1 MKRLSVFMIFAI
13 ILLTFYFSSAQEYPA
28 EVQKYLK
35 PGVYINSDHPAI
47 IAKVKELV
55 GDEKDVIKKTKIFY
69 EFVRDEIHE
78 EVDINSYT
86 ASNILAEGIGVC
98 FHKAILLAALARA
111 AGIPARLH
119 FDEVFIKGFKDKNGI
134 LWNTHG
140 LHGMTGLYLNGKWLT
155 YDLIGTLERWKI
167 WMGDDPVTIKLPLE
181 FSAEHDVLFPSVG
194 RVTVKKTPHKL
205 FDHDMNEKKRI
216 GKLYGIEY

>member
-1 MKRLSVFMIFAI
+1 MKRLFVYLVFLI
-13 ILLTFYFSSAQEYPA
+13 ILASTSSFAQEYPV

-35 PGVYINSDHPAI
+35 PGNYINSDHPDI
-47 IAKVKELV
+47 IVKVKELV
-55 GDEKDVIKKTKIFY
+55 GDEKDVVKKAKILF

-78 EVDINSYT
+78 KVDIDSYV
-86 ASNILAEGIGVC
+86 ASDILAKRIGVC
-98 FHKAILLAALARA
+98 YHKAILLAALARA

-134 LWNTHG
+134 LWNTNG
-140 LHGMTGLYLNGKWLT
+140 LHGITGLYLNGKWLT
-155 YDLIGTLERWKI
+155 YDGIGTLERWKI

-194 RVTVKKTPHKL
+194 RVALKKTPQKL

-216 GKLYGIEY
+216 CKLYGIEY